1 MACIEVTQE
10 IEMEVAAD
18 QTVEIIAS
26 LIGGILLAIIIIAII
41 LLIRCRRVI
50 VKTVSVTILLKYS
63 NDFAFLTC
71 SCLITV
77 VDADAV
83 LLYFPAV

>member
-18 QTVEIIAS
+18 QTVEIVSS
-26 LIGGILLAIIIIAII
+26 LIAGILLAVILIAII

-50 VKTVSVTILLKYS
+50 VRAVSVTM
-63 NDFAFLTC
+63 
-71 SCLITV
+71 
-77 VDADAV
+77 
-83 LLYFPAV
+83 